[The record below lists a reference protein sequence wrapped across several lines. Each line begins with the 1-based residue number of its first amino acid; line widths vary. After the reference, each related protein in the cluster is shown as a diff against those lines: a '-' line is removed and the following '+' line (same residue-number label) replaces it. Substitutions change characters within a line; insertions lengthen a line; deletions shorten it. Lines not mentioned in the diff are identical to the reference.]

1 MSTGT
6 DQSATEGVGGTEE
19 DRCAAVKRKAEA
31 HGAKMRKRA
40 QRERRKAAI
49 SAAPPPER
57 CLVSAR
63 DGRIRGN
70 TTPSVSVHTLG
81 STIVQGIVD
90 PQRHHRRQEWEG
102 LGHKMEGLFGEG
114 LWRTTYEES
123 AARSHRY
130 SLQLLPVDKGSTR
143 RKPPWM
149 QDVVDH
155 VQRVLTKLGILGSQ
169 HQLGAMTLLCSEKDA
184 CQQDWHC
191 DFPHGHRAFRG
202 KKLAK
207 DGTVPYPVSVLI
219 AFDPDGAELP
229 QMRGDTIKFGQYSA
243 VVFRGDLEHAGAA
256 WTKVRLNWRIHM
268 YFITGGESCKAHLK
282 CGVPKGGR
290 VSREGSHI
298 KVCPAR
304 HL

>member
-6 DQSATEGVGGTEE
+6 DQSAVDGVGRTEE
-19 DRCAAVKRKAEA
+19 DRARAAKALA
-31 HGAKMRKRA
+31 ARTRKRR
-40 QRERRKAAI
+40 QRERDQARREASIA
-49 SAAPPPER
+49 AAPPPDR
-57 CLVSAR
+57 CVVSPR
-63 DGRIRGN
+63 GDPITGN

-90 PQRHHRRQEWEG
+90 PQRHHRLQEWEA

-143 RKPPWM
+143 RKSPWM
-149 QDVVDH
+149 QDVVVH
-155 VQRVLTKLGILGSQ
+155 VQRVLTKLKILGSQ

-191 DFPHGHRAFRG
+191 DFPHGHRAFLG
-202 KKLAK
+202 KKLAN

-219 AFDPDGAELP
+219 AFDPDGSRA
-229 QMRGDTIKFGQYSA
+229 RGT
-243 VVFRGDLEHAGAA
+243 
-256 WTKVRLNWRIHM
+256 
-268 YFITGGESCKAHLK
+268 
-282 CGVPKGGR
+282 R
-290 VSREGSHI
+290 VQHHD
-298 KVCPAR
+298 KLA
-304 HL
+304 L

>member
-1 MSTGT
+1 
-6 DQSATEGVGGTEE
+6 
-19 DRCAAVKRKAEA
+19 
-31 HGAKMRKRA
+31 
-40 QRERRKAAI
+40 
-49 SAAPPPER
+49 
-57 CLVSAR
+57 
-63 DGRIRGN
+63 
-70 TTPSVSVHTLG
+70 
-81 STIVQGIVD
+81 
-90 PQRHHRRQEWEG
+90 
-102 LGHKMEGLFGEG
+102 MEGLFGEG

-143 RKPPWM
+143 RKSPWM
-149 QDVVDH
+149 QDVVVH
-155 VQRVLTKLGILGSQ
+155 VQRVLTKLKILGSQ

-191 DFPHGHRAFRG
+191 DFPHGHRAFLG
-202 KKLAK
+202 KEMAK

-229 QMRGDTIKFGQYSA
+229 QMRGETIKFGQYSA

-256 WTKVRLNWRIHM
+256 WTKMRLNWRIHM

-304 HL
+304 HP

>member
-1 MSTGT
+1 MLTGT
-6 DQSATEGVGGTEE
+6 NQSAVEWIGETEE
-19 DRCAAVKRKAEA
+19 DHARAAKALA
-31 HGAKMRKRA
+31 ARTRKRR
-40 QRERRKAAI
+40 QRERDQARREAAI
-49 SAAPPPER
+49 AAAPPPER
-57 CLVSAR
+57 CVVSAR

-81 STIVQGIVD
+81 STIVLRIVD
-90 PQRHHRRQEWEG
+90 PQRHHRRQEWEA
-102 LGHKMEGLFGEG
+102 LGHKMEGLFGKG

-169 HQLGAMTLLCSEKDA
+169 HQLGAMTLICSEKDA

-191 DFPHGHRAFRG
+191 DFPHGHRAFLG

-229 QMRGDTIKFGQYSA
+229 QMRGETIKFGQYSA

-290 VSREGSHI
+290 VSS
-298 KVCPAR
+298 
-304 HL
+304 